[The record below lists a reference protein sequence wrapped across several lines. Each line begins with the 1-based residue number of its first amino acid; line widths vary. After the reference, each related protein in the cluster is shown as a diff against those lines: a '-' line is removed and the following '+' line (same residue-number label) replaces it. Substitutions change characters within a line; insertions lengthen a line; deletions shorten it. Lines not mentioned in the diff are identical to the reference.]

1 MSPTPPI
8 RRIPIGVLCLS
19 CLLHTG
25 SCSDAAR
32 PDGIPIIQFPQ
43 DSVLVAPGDTLRLA
57 PLPVLPPGYVPR
69 LAWWSS
75 DPVVASLRSAGARAA
90 IVTGGRE
97 GDAVVTASGDGVR
110 GSVHVAVRAP
120 RR

>member
-1 MSPTPPI
+1 MSHTPSI
-8 RRIPIGVLCLS
+8 RRIPLGVLFFA
-19 CLLHTG
+19 CLLHAV

-32 PDGIPIIQFPQ
+32 PDGIPVIQFPQ
-43 DSVLVAPGDTLRLA
+43 ESVTLAPGDTLRLA

-75 DPVVASLRSAGARAA
+75 DPVVASLRSVGARAA

-110 GSVHVAVRAP
+110 DSVHVAVRALQ
-120 RR
+120 R